1 MGNLT
6 EFLDKDLKDQNG
18 VVLASSSTDLS
29 VLVLQENDT
38 NVIVSTTPGRA
49 LTVKLPPVSKTGG
62 RVYAIMYTSGP
73 AGVTVTDAGDD
84 PAWVD
89 KVLAAG
95 NLLIV
100 YSTGRAWVIMSGVA
114 DLQALVAAHMAATS
128 GASAHALVTQALNGF
143 MSAADKVKLDSPFSC
158 PGTIVHDLSAANSTL
173 QVRGV
178 GFKPRVILAFVATCE
193 AAPAKGFSL
202 GMAWDSENGNYSAF
216 DNSSLTEDTWGVG
229 TALVTIRNANNADY
243 MQAYVSAF
251 ADDGFDLSF
260 VKVGDLTGMYQIH
273 WIAWR

>member
-1 MGNLT
+1 MGDLT

-38 NVIVSTTPGRA
+38 NVIVTTTPGRA

-62 RVYAIMYTSGP
+62 RVYAIMYSSGL

-128 GASAHALVTQALNGF
+128 GANAHALVTQALNGF

-158 PGTIVHDLSAANSTL
+158 PGTMVHDLSAANATL

-178 GFKPRVILAFVATCE
+178 GFKPRVILAFVAIHNDF
-193 AAPAKGFSL
+193 PAKGFSL
-202 GMAWDSENGNYSAF
+202 GMAWDSESGNYSAF
-216 DNSSLTEDTWGVG
+216 DNSSLTEDTWGFG
-229 TALVTIRNANNADY
+229 TALVVLRNANNADY
-243 MQAYVSAF
+243 MQVSVSAF

-260 VKVGDLTGMYQIH
+260 VKVGALTGMYRIN